1 MNKISFLNRQWV
13 RALLA
18 VFFGAIGTLAFSPF
32 DFWPAAL
39 ISLLGLLLI
48 ITHRTARQ
56 GAFLGFAWGFGLFGS
71 GVNWVYVSIA
81 DFGGMPFAINIFL
94 VILLALYL
102 SLYTLLFAGS
112 LNKFFPKPTL
122 WRFVFAAPALWQI
135 TEFLRGWVLSGFP
148 WLQFGYSQ
156 IDGPLKGIAPIFGV
170 TMITLLLTVI
180 SGLIAFTIYRKSI
193 YSLVI
198 ALLLLVLPI
207 SFKSYQWYQPLPDET
222 QEIALVQGNIAQS
235 LKWEPGTLESTLKT
249 YLTLSRPFI
258 GNANLIIWPESAI
271 PDVEIQQQN
280 FLAELDK
287 QLREQDTH
295 LMTGIIDARPT
306 LEGYR
311 FYNSVITL
319 GEHYAYQYPATDR
332 YNKHH
337 LVPFGEYVPLE
348 SLLRPL
354 APFFNLPM
362 SSLSQGEYVQPQLTV
377 NDAKITAAICYEII
391 LGEQVRANFKPDTR
405 FLLTI
410 SNDAWF
416 GNSIG
421 PWQHFQM
428 ARMRSLELGRP
439 LLRSTNNGI
448 TAFIAAN
455 GDVISQLPQFEEGAL
470 AEKVTPTTGLTP
482 YYKWGNT
489 PLWILVGLFFIIA
502 FIKRRN

>member
-1 MNKISFLNRQWV
+1 M
-13 RALLA
+13 
-18 VFFGAIGTLAFSPF
+18 G
-32 DFWPAAL
+32 
-39 ISLLGLLLI
+39 
-48 ITHRTARQ
+48 H
-56 GAFLGFAWGFGLFGS
+56 
-71 GVNWVYVSIA
+71 
-81 DFGGMPFAINIFL
+81 
-94 VILLALYL
+94 
-102 SLYTLLFAGS
+102 
-112 LNKFFPKPTL
+112 
-122 WRFVFAAPALWQI
+122 
-135 TEFLRGWVLSGFP
+135 
-148 WLQFGYSQ
+148 QFGYNQ

-170 TMITLLLTVI
+170 TMITFLLTII
-180 SGLIAFTIYRKSI
+180 SGLIAVAIYRKSL
-193 YSLVI
+193 YSAVI
-198 ALLLLVLPI
+198 GAILLLLPI
-207 SFKSYQWYQPLPDET
+207 SFKSYQWYQPLTDET

-235 LKWEPGTLESTLKT
+235 LKWQPGTLESTLNT

-258 GNANLIIWPESAI
+258 GKANLIIWPESAI
-271 PDVEIQQQN
+271 PDVEIQQQG
-280 FLAELDK
+280 FLAKLDK
-287 QLREQDTH
+287 QLRAQDTH

-362 SSLSQGEYVQPQLTV
+362 SSLSQGEYIQPQLTV

-455 GDVISQLPQFEEGAL
+455 GDVIAQLPQFEAGAL
-470 AEKVTPTTGLTP
+470 AEKMTPTTGSTP
-482 YYKWGNT
+482 YYKMGSY
-489 PLWILVGLFFIIA
+489 PVWILAGVFLILA
-502 FIKRRN
+502 FIKRRS